1 MRCRMAFGAGER
13 LRYEIVTAVIL
24 FAFFELAPSADLS
37 QGLAP
42 LQAMLSFGF
51 GGYIAGRVRRS
62 VAGPAE
68 EVEIRDGVHGLAVW
82 ALAVVLGTALAA
94 LVGASALSR
103 SSPRPAN
110 AGAAEP
116 LLSYEL
122 DRLYRSPHRAPNVD
136 LSSERAEAGRILLT
150 SSGHSGLSS
159 DDRAYLVQQVASTS
173 GLSPTDAERRVDSVV
188 ANSKTAIART
198 RRSTI
203 ILAFSLAT
211 ALLLG
216 AVAAWASACAG
227 GRHRDGAPPPE
238 WMAHSNK
245 FERKRIVIQ

>member
-94 LVGASALSR
+94 LVGASAL
-103 SSPRPAN
+103 RPQF
-110 AGAAEP
+110 
-116 LLSYEL
+116 
-122 DRLYRSPHRAPNVD
+122 AP
-136 LSSERAEAGRILLT
+136 SSECWRCRT
-150 SSGHSGLSS
+150 SSEL
-159 DDRAYLVQQVASTS
+159 
-173 GLSPTDAERRVDSVV
+173 
-188 ANSKTAIART
+188 
-198 RRSTI
+198 
-203 ILAFSLAT
+203 
-211 ALLLG
+211 
-216 AVAAWASACAG
+216 
-227 GRHRDGAPPPE
+227 
-238 WMAHSNK
+238 
-245 FERKRIVIQ
+245 